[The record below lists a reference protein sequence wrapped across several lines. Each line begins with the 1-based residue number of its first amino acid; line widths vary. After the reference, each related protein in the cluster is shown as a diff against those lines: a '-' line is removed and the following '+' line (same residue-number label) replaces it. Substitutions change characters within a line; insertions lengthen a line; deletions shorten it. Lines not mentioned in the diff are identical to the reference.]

1 MADNSQ
7 AAAAMREG
15 MADAQRRIDFYGV
28 RPGRGCRRARPA
40 ATGSD
45 PQPIT
50 LPEDRAV
57 TGVHGGG
64 DAA

>member
-28 RPGRGCRRARPA
+28 RPGQGVPAGTTGSDRQRPAADHAAGGPRGDRRARR
-40 ATGSD
+40 G
-45 PQPIT
+45 
-50 LPEDRAV
+50 
-57 TGVHGGG
+57 
-64 DAA
+64 

>member
-28 RPGRGCRRARPA
+28 RPGQGVPA
-40 ATGSD
+40 GTTGSD